1 MAAKNWK
8 ELPRAARAGLAAVGG
23 AEAALKVWSL
33 IDLARRPADQVRGS
47 KALWALSLMTVNSLG
62 ALPIIYLTKGRKH

>member
-8 ELPRAARAGLAAVGG
+8 ELPGAARAGLAVVGG